1 MPYHALS
8 EPIRSASEPAMA
20 PEQDPALESPE
31 PLSILVV
38 IALAQLLAL
47 TLWFSATA
55 VAPTLQVAWQLSVA
69 DVSALTMAVQLG
81 FVVGALCLALFNVP
95 DLVPS
100 RYLFAACALLGAVV
114 NGTIPWLDG
123 DQFGLTLFLRFVTGA
138 SLAGVYPSGLK
149 VMAGWYRKS
158 RGMALGVLVG
168 ALTVGSAA
176 PHLIKG
182 LGVHWKVVL
191 WTASGLCV
199 LAVLIMLRVGD
210 GPYETKGSKFR
221 WKLVASIFSNH
232 RYRLATAG
240 YLGHMWELYAMWAWL
255 AAWLA
260 AWSAA
265 RGSDLEWVPTLTFAV
280 IASGAIGC
288 WGAGLWADRAGR
300 ARVAGASMLMSGS
313 CALATP
319 ALFLAPIWV
328 VLPVLL
334 VWGISIIADSAQ
346 FSALVTE
353 VVDDSLRGTALT
365 LQTALGFLL
374 TLASIRLTSMVAAQW
389 GWQWAFPILAIGPAL
404 GALAMQRL
412 QRQR

>member
-1 MPYHALS
+1 MPPPDQS
-8 EPIRSASEPAMA
+8 ESS
-20 PEQDPALESPE
+20 E
-31 PLSILVV
+31 PLSVLVV
-38 IALAQLLAL
+38 IAVAQLLAL

-55 VAPTLQVAWQLSVA
+55 VAPTLQAEWQLSVS
-69 DVSALTMAVQLG
+69 DVGALTMAVQLG
-81 FVVGALCLALFNVP
+81 FVVGALGLALFNVP

-100 RYLFAACALLGAVV
+100 RYLFGLSALLGASV
-114 NGTIPWLDG
+114 NGVIPLLDG
-123 DQFGLTLFLRFVTGA
+123 NHFGLVLILRFVTGA

-149 VMAGWYRKS
+149 VMAGWFRRS

-182 LGVHWKVVL
+182 MGVDWKVVL
-191 WTASGLCV
+191 WTASALCL
-199 LAVLIMLRVGD
+199 LAALIMLRVGD
-210 GPYETKGSKFR
+210 GPHETRGSTFR
-221 WKLVASIFSNH
+221 WKLVASVFKNH

-260 AWSAA
+260 AWSASS
-265 RGSDLEWVPTLTFAV
+265 GSGMDVPTLTFIV

-288 WGAGLWADRAGR
+288 WGAGLWADRVGR
-300 ARVAGASMLMSGS
+300 AKVAGGSMLLSGS
-313 CALATP
+313 CALASP
-319 ALFLAPIWV
+319 ALFLAPIWI
-328 VLPVLL
+328 LFPILL
-334 VWGISIIADSAQ
+334 VWGMSIVADSAQ

-365 LQTALGFLL
+365 LQTALGFSL
-374 TLASIRLTSMVAAQW
+374 TLASIRLTSVVAGEW
-389 GWQWAFPILAIGPAL
+389 GWQWAFPMLAIGPAL

-412 QRQR
+412 QRQLPAG

>member
-1 MPYHALS
+1 MGQ
-8 EPIRSASEPAMA
+8 E
-20 PEQDPALESPE
+20 EQGEEQSE
-31 PLSILVV
+31 PLSVLLK

-55 VAPTLQVAWQLSVA
+55 VAPTLQVEWTLSVSA
-69 DVSALTMAVQLG
+69 VGALTMAVQLG
-81 FVVGALCLALFNVP
+81 FVVGALCLAFFNVP

-100 RYLFAACALLGAVV
+100 RYLFGACALVGASV
-114 NGTIPWLDG
+114 NGMIPLLDG
-123 DQFGLTLFLRFVTGA
+123 DSFSLVLVLRFVTGA

-149 VMAGWYRKS
+149 VMAGWFQRS

-182 LGVHWKVVL
+182 IGVDWKVVL

-210 GPYETKGSKFR
+210 GPFETRGSKFQ
-221 WKLVASIFSNH
+221 WKLVARVFGNH

-260 AWSAA
+260 AWTSAS
-265 RGSDLEWVPTLTFAV
+265 GSEVHWVPMLTFTV

-288 WGAGLWADRAGR
+288 WGAGLWADRVGR
-300 ARVAGASMLMSGS
+300 ARVAGLSMLLSGS
-313 CALATP
+313 CALASP
-319 ALFLAPIWV
+319 ALFLAPIWI

-334 VWGISIIADSAQ
+334 VWGMSIVADSAQ

-374 TLASIRLTSMVAAQW
+374 TLVSIRLTSMIAAEW
-389 GWQWAFPILAIGPAL
+389 GWQWAFPALAIGPAL

-412 QRQR
+412 GRASGSA